1 MDLKYLEKILKIFD
15 ESTLTELELEEEG
28 SKVRLAREKEP
39 AAPIQ
44 YAMPPQFNYGAPQA
58 APAPAPAAAPATTSS
73 APAANIH
80 EVKSPIVGTLYR
92 APSPD
97 ADMYVQVGQQVEV
110 GTTLCIVE
118 AMKLMNEIESDAAGK
133 IIKILAENGQPVE
146 YGQVLFIIEKA

>member
-28 SKVRLAREKEP
+28 SKVRLARQKEP

-44 YAMPPQFNYGAPQA
+44 YAMPPQFAYGAQQA
-58 APAPAPAAAPATTSS
+58 APAAPPATTQAPSAS
-73 APAANIH
+73 APAANTH

-97 ADMYVQVGQQVEV
+97 ADQYVQLGQQVEI

-133 IIKILAENGQPVE
+133 IIKILVENGQPVE
-146 YGQVLFIIEKA
+146 YGQTLFILET